1 MATIDIRATVT
12 CSLGTLISGSVS
24 DDYIQGS
31 GLVKTRGNCELK
43 GILTPAVGT
52 VVTFSYTRDGITKK
66 VPRKLRVLSSFA
78 DPFRQITKVALGCK
92 LTYLEN
98 VTPAPTVD
106 GEAAETS
113 GRQQQCLNGYI
124 EYPANSPVPIPV
136 SAAGVMDTCLTR
148 LGITASSNP
157 LNNRFNIDTF
167 DLSAGYVSVL
177 SDLLLSEGY
186 FGYLDQNEELQVCD
200 LAQESGS
207 GPVITA
213 DSVVDID
220 AIGVGELPGDA
231 VVVRFNALKLNTN
244 LDTADQFALEQRNW
258 EFEET
263 VGSPQE
269 IDIRYTDS
277 EGQSRTASYSYVP
290 YSSTQTTYGEDGSW
304 DDNVCVISSSRG
316 EGADLSDSVV
326 RRVTTQRTI
335 KAESAN
341 AYCAQVLSAGGDP
354 VGDTIGTI
362 TRTEDCEYD
371 ADGQL
376 TRQTSR
382 IYEPFFKWA
391 GGIGVDFVYFTDAG
405 SQYVTLGSAPVLV
418 EEVVQEFETIYAPK
432 PRVIQLK
439 AGETFER
446 GIEGQKVTTTTYRSW
461 VLTIGG
467 QQGSASIKE
476 LAPFTTASQLS
487 TWLTNAKGRMVMVD
501 SQVRTQRGRGGS
513 AGQVRAPEALRIGQA
528 NGFSA
533 ETTAQ
538 LAYAM
543 GGATSDRFV
552 SFSMPYQSDDIF
564 TSSGTIQR
572 GDAEAK
578 ALRYGRIQNRLLL
591 GNRNGVNLQLH
602 PSKLP
607 ARPFDP
613 FYLSNGSLMVQYRA
627 NGLNWAFSSEGIVT
641 SVDALFW
648 GVAGGSGTSW
658 VPVAPGITTFPAL
671 PTVQDTTPAE
681 VIGTVAS
688 VGSTPQTQLDAAF
701 PSAVAGDGVQD
712 LSTED
717 YWVYD
722 GSSWSNVGPNPG
734 PSANVASVVP
744 PWNELVPFDGVTRT
758 TAEVADYTYII
769 GVLGT
774 TAIGPAVTRT
784 VASVQAVFG
793 YVSELEVKVGL
804 GDVQAT
810 YPGAENI
817 TRTLT
822 TQTSLRPQVVKYEAP
837 LAVFGHVT
845 TPFITFMRVYAG
857 TIQKL
862 ANPASLPNVRCSDV
876 AVSPDG
882 SLVAFLQTS
891 SPYLGLYTNTNYTFT
906 KQTAPA
912 TQPDGH
918 GQLAFSPGG
927 NYLFTKQTFTSPYY
941 KLYQVIGTTF
951 QAITG
956 GLDVTPTSGIQGFAF
971 SPDDAMLA
979 ITYGTTLRIYRRQ
992 GNAFTSVASVTLAG
1006 NGDQVSWAP
1015 DQAYLAVG
1023 ISTAPY
1029 VALYAFNGT
1038 TLTAVT
1044 GAISSPA
1051 ATVAVAFSPVGNY
1064 LAISHNA
1071 SPYLAFYK
1079 RNGSSF
1085 TALTTGIPASSG
1097 TAYVRS
1103 IGWTGY
1109 GDYFVAHLSTPA
1121 VRMWKVTPTTDTFTE
1136 RTGVPT
1142 IAGDVYASNSM
1153 ALLPWPTPVRTPAQ
1167 GATTT
1172 IATSIEPSVVSFDP
1186 NDPLAFLASN
1196 ALPRLGASSAT
1207 STTGWTT
1214 LYNGNVDDAFT
1225 SQVTLP
1231 FNVTISSTSSNA
1243 AFISSNSFLTFGAG
1257 SDVYTPDATFPELL
1271 KLLVAAYD
1279 YSYQAVYTKAGTGYV
1294 LLRYEGFNS
1303 ASGTT
1308 AGSSNI
1314 IWEVALLAPHPTTGA
1329 QVIELRIG
1337 NHAGSLENGVLL
1349 CNTTTELTSAVPATE
1364 LTSYIFQG
1372 NAAGTSWTVTAN
1384 ASLVTI

>member
-1 MATIDIRATVT
+1 
-12 CSLGTLISGSVS
+12 
-24 DDYIQGS
+24 
-31 GLVKTRGNCELK
+31 
-43 GILTPAVGT
+43 
-52 VVTFSYTRDGITKK
+52 
-66 VPRKLRVLSSFA
+66 
-78 DPFRQITKVALGCK
+78 
-92 LTYLEN
+92 
-98 VTPAPTVD
+98 
-106 GEAAETS
+106 
-113 GRQQQCLNGYI
+113 
-124 EYPANSPVPIPV
+124 
-136 SAAGVMDTCLTR
+136 
-148 LGITASSNP
+148 
-157 LNNRFNIDTF
+157 
-167 DLSAGYVSVL
+167 
-177 SDLLLSEGY
+177 
-186 FGYLDQNEELQVCD
+186 
-200 LAQESGS
+200 
-207 GPVITA
+207 
-213 DSVVDID
+213 
-220 AIGVGELPGDA
+220 
-231 VVVRFNALKLNTN
+231 
-244 LDTADQFALEQRNW
+244 
-258 EFEET
+258 
-263 VGSPQE
+263 
-269 IDIRYTDS
+269 
-277 EGQSRTASYSYVP
+277 
-290 YSSTQTTYGEDGSW
+290 
-304 DDNVCVISSSRG
+304 
-316 EGADLSDSVV
+316 
-326 RRVTTQRTI
+326 
-335 KAESAN
+335 
-341 AYCAQVLSAGGDP
+341 
-354 VGDTIGTI
+354 
-362 TRTEDCEYD
+362 
-371 ADGQL
+371 
-376 TRQTSR
+376 
-382 IYEPFFKWA
+382 
-391 GGIGVDFVYFTDAG
+391 
-405 SQYVTLGSAPVLV
+405 
-418 EEVVQEFETIYAPK
+418 
-432 PRVIQLK
+432 
-439 AGETFER
+439 
-446 GIEGQKVTTTTYRSW
+446 
-461 VLTIGG
+461 
-467 QQGSASIKE
+467 
-476 LAPFTTASQLS
+476 
-487 TWLTNAKGRMVMVD
+487 
-501 SQVRTQRGRGGS
+501 
-513 AGQVRAPEALRIGQA
+513 
-528 NGFSA
+528 
-533 ETTAQ
+533 
-538 LAYAM
+538 
-543 GGATSDRFV
+543 
-552 SFSMPYQSDDIF
+552 
-564 TSSGTIQR
+564 
-572 GDAEAK
+572 
-578 ALRYGRIQNRLLL
+578 
-591 GNRNGVNLQLH
+591 
-602 PSKLP
+602 
-607 ARPFDP
+607 
-613 FYLSNGSLMVQYRA
+613 
-627 NGLNWAFSSEGIVT
+627 
-641 SVDALFW
+641 
-648 GVAGGSGTSW
+648 
-658 VPVAPGITTFPAL
+658 VPVAPDITTFPAL
-671 PTVQDTTPAE
+671 PAVQDTTPTE

-722 GSSWSNVGPNPG
+722 GSSWGNEGPNPG
-734 PSANVASVVP
+734 PSASVAAVVP

-758 TAEVADYTYII
+758 TAVVADYTYII
-769 GVLGT
+769 GSLGT

-793 YVSELEVKVGL
+793 YVSDLEVKVGL
-804 GDVQAT
+804 GDVQVT

-822 TQTSLRPQVVKYEAP
+822 TQTSIAPQVVKYEAP

-862 ANPASLPNVRCSDV
+862 ANPASLPSVRCADV

-891 SPYLGLYTNTNYTFT
+891 SPYLGLYTNSNYTFT
-906 KQTAPA
+906 KQAAPA

-956 GLDVTPTSGIQGFAF
+956 GLDVAPTSGIQGFAF
-971 SPDDAMLA
+971 SPDDALLA
-979 ITYGTTLRIYRRQ
+979 VTYGTTLRIYRRQ
-992 GNAFTSVASVTLAG
+992 GNVFTSVASVTLAG
-1006 NGDQVSWAP
+1006 NSDQLSWAP

-1029 VALYAFNGT
+1029 VALYSFDGT

-1136 RTGVPT
+1136 RTGVPA

-1214 LYNGNVDDAFT
+1214 IYNDNADDAFT
-1225 SQVTLP
+1225 SEITLP
-1231 FNVTISSTSSNA
+1231 FNVTISSTASNA
-1243 AFISSNSFLTFGAG
+1243 AFISSNSFLTFGEG
-1257 SDVYTPDATFPELL
+1257 SDAYTPDATFPELL

-1349 CNTTTELTSAVPATE
+1349 CDTTTGRTSAVPATE

-1372 NAAGTSWTVTAN
+1372 NATGTSWTVTAN
-1384 ASLVTI
+1384 ASLVSI